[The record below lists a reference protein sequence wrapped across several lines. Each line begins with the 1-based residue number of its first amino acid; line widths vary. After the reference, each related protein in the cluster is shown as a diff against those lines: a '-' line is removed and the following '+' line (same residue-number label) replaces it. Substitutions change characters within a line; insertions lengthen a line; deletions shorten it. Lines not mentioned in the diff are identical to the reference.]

1 MHFESDLIDAVFCGI
16 FGFFLPIRDK
26 HVVPLII
33 EDMEKILR
41 PRAGDPVG
49 CFIFGRTA
57 GAAREGDDHRDFEF
71 VGKHAG
77 AFEIFME
84 FSGDF
89 FIGMDGVAV
98 CGQSGNLDIVFLK
111 EILKG
116 LQFALIG
123 EKLLAVAM
131 ALAGKSAGTD
141 FDSFDAQAFDIGKHI
156 FKRTVIKRNG
166 DESYFHGNYFLSYFL
181 DRIASAII
189 IHEVSGNFK
198 YFLIDLTIFL
208 FIFSDTACAVS
219 GFAVF

>member
-1 MHFESDLIDAVFCGI
+1 
-16 FGFFLPIRDK
+16 
-26 HVVPLII
+26 
-33 EDMEKILR
+33 MEL
-41 PRAGDPVG
+41 
-49 CFIFGRTA
+49 
-57 GAAREGDDHRDFEF
+57 
-71 VGKHAG
+71 
-77 AFEIFME
+77 
-84 FSGDF
+84 SGDF
-89 FIGMDGVAV
+89 FIGMDGIAV

-156 FKRTVIKRNG
+156 FERTVIKRNG

-181 DRIASAII
+181 DRIASVII

-198 YFLIDLTIFL
+198 YFLIDLTVFL
-208 FIFSDTACAVS
+208 FIFSDTAAE
-219 GFAVF
+219 